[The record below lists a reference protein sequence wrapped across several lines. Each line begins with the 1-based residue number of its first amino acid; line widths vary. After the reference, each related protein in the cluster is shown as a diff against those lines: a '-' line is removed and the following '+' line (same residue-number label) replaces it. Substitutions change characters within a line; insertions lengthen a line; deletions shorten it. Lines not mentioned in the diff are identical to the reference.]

1 MDAVTRIRTL
11 QAGQLDF
18 APGILRLQDAPP
30 SPLPRLILWCLLALV
45 AVTVLWSAFGRLDII
60 AVAQGRIV
68 PQSYLQ
74 IVQPAESGIV
84 KELLVREGDRVGAG
98 QVLARMDTRFSEA
111 DRQALKNELAQ
122 RSLQLRRIDAELA
135 GTALAAK
142 REDPPALFA
151 QVDAQYRA
159 RRQAFLDSLETEKA
173 TLAKADQD
181 LRAARE
187 IESKL
192 RQQLPIYREQEAA
205 FEKLTREGYAGRMLF
220 LEKQRDRIEKE
231 QDLKAQEFAIQS
243 LSATIEQSRKR
254 IAQLQSNYHQALQ
267 NERVE
272 TEAQYAKLE
281 QDWNKHSARHDL
293 LELKAPQDGIV
304 KDLATH
310 TVGSVLQ
317 PGTVLMTLVP
327 SNDPM
332 QAEVWVTHDDA
343 GFVGTGQPAKLKL
356 ATYPFQKY
364 GMIDGEVKRLSPDSS
379 DMSDA
384 RGDRRTGGGEGGSTG
399 SGYRTLVSLRTPY
412 LEADGKRY
420 PLTPGMQVTAE
431 INLGT
436 RTVLEYVL
444 SPVQRTLHEAG
455 RER

>member
-1 MDAVTRIRTL
+1 VDAATRIRTL
-11 QAGQLDF
+11 QADRLDF
-18 APGILRLQDAPP
+18 APGILKLQDAPP
-30 SPLPRLILWCLLALV
+30 SPLPRLVLWCLLALLGI
-45 AVTVLWSAFGRLDII
+45 VLVWSAFGRLDII
-60 AVAQGRIV
+60 AVAHGRIV

-84 KELLVREGDRVGAG
+84 KELLVREGDQVRGG

-135 GTALAAK
+135 GSALVAK
-142 REDPPALFA
+142 PDDPPVLFA
-151 QVDAQYRA
+151 QVEAQHRA

-173 TLAKADQD
+173 TLGKAEQD

-187 IESKL
+187 VEAKL
-192 RQQLPIYREQEAA
+192 RKQLPIYREQEEA
-205 FEKLTREGYAGRMLF
+205 FDKLTREGYAGRMLF

-231 QDLKAQEFAIQS
+231 QDLKAQEFAIAS
-243 LSATIEQSRKR
+243 LNATIEQSRKR
-254 IAQLQSNYHQALQ
+254 VAQLQSNYRQALQ

-272 TEAQYAKLE
+272 TEAQYAKLG
-281 QDWNKHSARHDL
+281 QDWNRHVARHDL
-293 LELKAPQDGIV
+293 LELRAPQEGIV

-327 SNDPM
+327 TNDPM

-343 GFVGTGQPAKLKL
+343 GFVGAGRPAKLKL

-364 GMIDGEVKRLSPDSS
+364 GMIEGEVKRISPDAS
-379 DMSDA
+379 DMSDS
-384 RGDRRTGGGEGGSTG
+384 RSDRRTGAGEGPSAG
-399 SGYRTLVSLRTPY
+399 SGYRTLVSLKTPY
-412 LEADGKRY
+412 LEADSKRY
-420 PLTPGMQVTAE
+420 PLSPGMQVTAE

-436 RTVLEYVL
+436 RTVAEYVL